1 MGFNILTGHHRP
13 DQFTSVTTKMFKL
26 LSKTWIL
33 LLTLAL
39 ISTLAPIG
47 KQNFVNAEDPLE
59 DEIDNN
65 EADEEVAAEDI
76 NVADEDVKTDEYDD
90 FKLGSS
96 PDAETTILFTKPAGS
111 ASDLPAG
118 KVAEFLIGFSNKG
131 NQEMLIESVE
141 AAFHYPMD
149 HTFVIQNFSAIH
161 YNKVVKPLQQAT
173 VGYSFLPAEPFA
185 GRPFGLS
192 INVAYSS
199 EGRVYSESVFNETVN
214 IVEVDE
220 GLDGETFFLYVFFAA
235 GIVLLLVLGQQA
247 LSSMGKRRGGAP
259 RVETGTTRNSGNV
272 SDDGI
277 DYDWLPKE
285 TLNELNKSPK
295 GSPRRSPR
303 LRKSKAGSGS
313 E

>member
-1 MGFNILTGHHRP
+1 
-13 DQFTSVTTKMFKL
+13 MFKL

-39 ISTLAPIG
+39 ISTLAPAER
-47 KQNFVNAEDPLE
+47 QSFANAEDALE
-59 DEIDNN
+59 DEID
-65 EADEEVAAEDI
+65 ADEID
-76 NVADEDVKTDEYDD
+76 ADEMDDDSEDTATEDVNVDDGGKAEEEYDD
-90 FKLGSS
+90 LQLSSS
-96 PDAETTILFTKPAGS
+96 PDAETTILFTKPLGS

-118 KVAEFLIGFSNKG
+118 QVAEFLVGFANKG
-131 NQEMLIESVE
+131 NQDMLIESVE

-149 HTFVIQNFSAIH
+149 HTFVIQNFSAIQ
-161 YNKVVKPLQQAT
+161 YGKVVKPQQQAT
-173 VGYSFLPAEPFA
+173 VGYSFIPAEPFA

-192 INVAYSS
+192 INLAYRNLD
-199 EGRVYSESVFNETVN
+199 GRSFSESVFNETVN

-220 GLDGETFFLYVFFAA
+220 GLDGETFFLYLFFAA
-235 GIVLLLVLGQQA
+235 GIVFLLVLGQQA
-247 LSSMGKRRGGAP
+247 LTSMGKRRGGAS
-259 RVETGTTRNSGNV
+259 RLETGTARNTGNV

-285 TLNELNKSPK
+285 TLNGLNKSPK

>member
-1 MGFNILTGHHRP
+1 
-13 DQFTSVTTKMFKL
+13 MFRL

-39 ISTLAPIG
+39 ISTLAPAG
-47 KQNFVNAEDPLE
+47 RQNFVNAEDALE
-59 DEIDNN
+59 DEIDGDEMDDSEDAAN
-65 EADEEVAAEDI
+65 EDANVTED
-76 NVADEDVKTDEYDD
+76 AKTEDDYED
-90 FKLGSS
+90 FKLGAS
-96 PDAETTILFTKPAGS
+96 PDVDTTILFTKPSGS

-118 KVAEFLIGFSNKG
+118 KVAEFLVGFTNKG
-131 NQEMLIESVE
+131 NQDMLIESLE

-149 HTFVIQNFSAIH
+149 HTFVIQNFSAIQ
-161 YNKVVKPLQQAT
+161 YGKVVKPKQQAT
-173 VGYSFLPAEPFA
+173 VGYSFVPAEPFA

-192 INVAYSS
+192 INLAYSNV
-199 EGRVYSESVFNETVN
+199 EGRSFHEALFNETVN

-220 GLDGETFFLYVFFAA
+220 GLDGETFFLYLFFAA

-247 LSSMGKRRGGAP
+247 LASMGKRRGGGS
-259 RVETGTTRNSGNV
+259 RLETGTTRNTGNV

-285 TLNELNKSPK
+285 ALKDLNKSPK

>member
-1 MGFNILTGHHRP
+1 MGILAGHHRP

-173 VGYSFLPAEPFA
+173 VGYSFLPADPFA
-185 GRPFGLS
+185 GQLMWLTARR
-192 INVAYSS
+192 A
-199 EGRVYSESVFNETVN
+199 VFTAN
-214 IVEVDE
+214 
-220 GLDGETFFLYVFFAA
+220 
-235 GIVLLLVLGQQA
+235 
-247 LSSMGKRRGGAP
+247 LSSMKP
-259 RVETGTTRNSGNV
+259 S
-272 SDDGI
+272 
-277 DYDWLPKE
+277 
-285 TLNELNKSPK
+285 TLLKWMKVWMEKHSSSMSFSQLVLFCFWFWAS
-295 GSPRRSPR
+295 R
-303 LRKSKAGSGS
+303 L
-313 E
+313 

>member
-1 MGFNILTGHHRP
+1 MGILTGHHRP

-65 EADEEVAAEDI
+65 EA
-76 NVADEDVKTDEYDD
+76 DEYDD

>member
-1 MGFNILTGHHRP
+1 MESLTRHQMLKQLSFSPNLLEVLLTYQLAKWLNSWLDSPTR
-13 DQFTSVTTKMFKL
+13 VTKICLLNQWKL
-26 LSKTWIL
+26 HSTTPWIIL
-33 LLTLAL
+33 LL
-39 ISTLAPIG
+39 
-47 KQNFVNAEDPLE
+47 F
-59 DEIDNN
+59 
-65 EADEEVAAEDI
+65 
-76 NVADEDVKTDEYDD
+76 KT
-90 FKLGSS
+90 S
-96 PDAETTILFTKPAGS
+96 
-111 ASDLPAG
+111 LP
-118 KVAEFLIGFSNKG
+118 F
-131 NQEMLIESVE
+131 
-141 AAFHYPMD
+141 
-149 HTFVIQNFSAIH
+149 
-161 YNKVVKPLQQAT
+161 
-173 VGYSFLPAEPFA
+173 
-185 GRPFGLS
+185 
-192 INVAYSS
+192 NVAYSS
-199 EGRVYSESVFNETVN
+199 EGRVYSESVFNETIN
-214 IVEVDE
+214 IVEVDD

>member
-1 MGFNILTGHHRP
+1 
-13 DQFTSVTTKMFKL
+13 MFKL

-39 ISTLAPIG
+39 ISTLAPSG
-47 KQNFVNAEDPLE
+47 RQNFVNAEDELE
-59 DEIDNN
+59 DEIDADEIDAD
-65 EADEEVAAEDI
+65 EADEELPAEDI
-76 NVADEDVKTDEYDD
+76 NAADEEVKTDDYDD
-90 FKLGSS
+90 LKLDSS
-96 PDAETTILFTKPAGS
+96 PNAETTILFTKPSGS

-118 KVAEFLIGFSNKG
+118 KVAEFLVGFTNKG
-131 NQEMLIESVE
+131 NQDMLIESVE

-149 HTFVIQNFSAIH
+149 HTFVIQNFTAIQ
-161 YNKVVKPLQQAT
+161 YGKVVKPSEQAT
-173 VGYSFLPAEPFA
+173 VGYSFVPAEPFA

-192 INVAYSS
+192 INIAYSS
-199 EGRVYSESVFNETVN
+199 EGRVFSEPVFNETIN
-214 IVEVDE
+214 IVEVDD
-220 GLDGETFFLYVFFAA
+220 GLDGETFFLYIFLAA

-247 LSSMGKRRGGAP
+247 LTSVGKRRGGAV
-259 RVETGTTRNSGNV
+259 RVETGTTRTSGNV

>member
-1 MGFNILTGHHRP
+1 MGHVFNILAGHHRP

-111 ASDLPAG
+111 ASDLP
-118 KVAEFLIGFSNKG
+118 
-131 NQEMLIESVE
+131 
-141 AAFHYPMD
+141 
-149 HTFVIQNFSAIH
+149 AIH